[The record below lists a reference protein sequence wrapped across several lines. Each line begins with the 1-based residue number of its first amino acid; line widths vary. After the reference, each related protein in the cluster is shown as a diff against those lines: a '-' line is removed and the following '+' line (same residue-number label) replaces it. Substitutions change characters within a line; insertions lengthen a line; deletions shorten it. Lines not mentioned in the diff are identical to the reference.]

1 MKPAATYPKH
11 MDAIVT
17 ENTLLAP
24 GYYRFR
30 LAVEGWKPAVAG
42 QFLMLRVGS
51 AYDPLLRR
59 PFSVFRQ
66 GEGWVEV
73 LYKVVGRG
81 TAAMAVLQGGACVDL
96 IGPLGNGFPT
106 PRNHAEVLL
115 VAGGVGIPPIALL
128 AEDLLRLQPDRRV
141 RLHLGGKSRSDLLAL
156 DRFQAL
162 GVQLTTTTEDG
173 SFGAKGLVAE
183 PLERDLASLK
193 TNGAILYACGPMPM
207 LQAVGRM
214 AMARKLTCYLSIEER
229 MGCGLGACLG
239 CVVRTKNSPVP
250 QRVCTEGPVFEAG
263 ELLW

>member
-1 MKPAATYPKH
+1 
-11 MDAIVT
+11 
-17 ENTLLAP
+17 N
-24 GYYRFR
+24 
-30 LAVEGWKPAVAG
+30 
-42 QFLMLRVGS
+42 

-59 PFSVFRQ
+59 PFSVYRQ
-66 GEGWVEV
+66 GEGWVEI
-73 LYKVVGRG
+73 LYKVVGKG
-81 TAAMAVLQGGACVDL
+81 TAAMAALRGGVRVDL
-96 IGPLGNGFPT
+96 IGPLGKGFPT

-115 VAGGVGIPPIALL
+115 VAGGVGIPPISLL
-128 AEDLLRLQPDRRV
+128 AEEILRMKPDQRV
-141 RLHLGGKSRSDLLAL
+141 RLYLGGKSRSDLPAL
-156 DRFQAL
+156 ERFQAL

-173 SFGAKGLVAE
+173 SFGAKGLVTE

-193 TNGAILYACGPMPM
+193 THSAVVYACGPMPM

-263 ELLW
+263 EIIW